1 MIFTKECLIP
11 GGQGRK
17 KKVGVWN
24 GRYYF
29 QNYGSMENQLHLWS
43 VETWDNQKFWF
54 ELEPIADNML
64 KHRQMV
70 ISLPVFRPFSTSFA
84 LTVRL
89 ILQESRLIIVDFS
102 LDGREVAV
110 LGRVALAPR
119 ESFDCWTS
127 SSSSPTLKALWSPR
141 PPSAS
146 EFVGCFSRRTT
157 LSTRKRTSW

>member
-24 GRYYF
+24 GRYCF

-102 LDGREVAV
+102 LDGQEVAV
-110 LGRVALAPR
+110 LGRVALALR